1 MKHIHGFPSPITT
14 DKTQGRKDIHES
26 PSRMDTD
33 GKGRLLYGNLTYEVI
48 GALYEV
54 YNTLGF
60 GYQEKYYQR
69 AIAQELTKRGLHFNQ
84 ENFARIKYKNT
95 SIGKYFYDFLIENKL
110 VLELKVGNDLY
121 QENLNQLLGYLKDS
135 GRRLGILV
143 VFTKEGVKYRRVI
156 N

>member
-1 MKHIHGFPSPITT
+1 MHTHGSPSPINT
-14 DKTQGRKDIHES
+14 DRE
-26 PSRMDTD
+26 
-33 GKGRLLYGNLTYEVI
+33 GKGLLYGDLTYKVI

-54 YNTLGF
+54 FNILGF
-60 GYQEKYYQR
+60 GYQEKHYQR
-69 AIAQELTKRGLHFNQ
+69 AVAQELTKRRLHFRQ

-95 SIGKYFYDFLIENKL
+95 SIGKYFYDFLIEGEI

-135 GRRLGILV
+135 GRRLGILA
-143 VFTKEGVKYRRVI
+143 VFTKKGVKYRRMI